1 MACLIKASHLTF
13 KKGVVKMIGVI
24 DNSQIFEFRDEQQLI
39 TALLH
44 YAEGN
49 SSNTIIIA
57 NNADLV
63 VAVGYDNRFVFSNLN
78 DDIMY
83 SLYGSVNN
91 HRNLGR
97 GDRLPNDKWQFEN
110 VKFYFKAQPLP
121 QPISY

>member
-1 MACLIKASHLTF
+1 MACLIKAGHLTF

-24 DNSQIFEFRDEQQLI
+24 NNNQIFEFRDEPQLI
-39 TALLH
+39 VALLH
-44 YAEGN
+44 YAECN
-49 SSNTIIIA
+49 SSNTIVIA
-57 NNADLV
+57 NADRV

-97 GDRLPNDKWQFEN
+97 GDRLPTDKWQFEN

-121 QPISY
+121 QPIGY